1 MRLVQ
6 SWALAIFVVL
16 MQLSMGLIFSQN
28 ANSTNPVSSV
38 FTGEFAHAQTPPP
51 LGEEPPETTSP
62 NTNAKPLVEEP
73 GSNTP
78 QNKEDAKEQAKDNYE
93 TCTEQ
98 NGKLAFM
105 MCPILDNVANMMSDA
120 VTDIMHQFLEVEPL
134 KFEGPIY
141 ETWNAVKAIANIA
154 FVIIFLVMIFSY
166 LIPVNTDSY
175 NFKNILPKL
184 VAAAIFVQASYLV
197 SALIVDMGNI
207 LGQGVGTLVNAVAG
221 GGSTPDSF
229 NSGIIIEN
237 VATVFGI
244 ATLSVLLFLAAPLAI
259 PIALM
264 VVVSVAAFIFT
275 LAMRYFLIGM
285 FIVISPLAFAAWV
298 LPNTEKYFSQWLKS
312 FVKISL
318 MYPIIIGLL
327 AIAANVGSLIPL
339 TADSA
344 GAGGSVSQNIATSL
358 IKILI
363 FVAAFAA
370 VTQSFRWAGGFMNAA
385 GTAINDIGKKGR
397 GKIKDS
403 QMYEDAKNKTKS
415 RQLKRVNKV
424 GDKLSG
430 LTGSNNKAVSAAGKG
445 MYHAGTLVLAGHS
458 GSSLAKQR
466 DSSKL
471 VKTYADQL
479 DDMKEADM
487 MNQRRAL
494 MKYYGDPAQ
503 SAKAKSELIQNGG
516 ESLLGFT
523 TSFEGRQAMVRRLAK
538 DNLVG
543 PELGNAIHGFGHPE
557 DYQMMIKENGK
568 NMSDSP
574 GQFARYDR
582 SDPSSTNPLTGNPVV
597 MGDVNPGIAKSMLSG
612 LTPFKVAG
620 KDFKVDTIAV
630 AADNTAK
637 STPTAVRA
645 SKQWARVLGEY
656 LPYSVEDNFDPTD
669 KRNFMGADK
678 RATLLKVMA
687 RNQAEFTSTPEGQKK
702 YGEILHMVQS
712 NKPDHQDAIH
722 LLEQEDDWAH
732 IKATLGL

>member
-16 MQLSMGLIFSQN
+16 MQLSMGHIFSQN
-28 ANSTNPVSSV
+28 ANSTNPIASV
-38 FTGEFAHAQTPPP
+38 FTGEVANAQTAP
-51 LGEEPPETTSP
+51 LGSEPPTTTSP
-62 NTNAKPLVEEP
+62 DPSQFPPLAEEP
-73 GSNTP
+73 GSNKP
-78 QNKEDAKEQAKDNYE
+78 QNKEDAKQQAKDNYE
-93 TCTEQ
+93 SCTEQ

-141 ETWNAVKAIANIA
+141 ETWSAVKAIANIA

-175 NFKNILPKL
+175 NFKNLLPKL

-207 LGQGVGTLVNAVAG
+207 LGQGVGTIVNSVAG
-221 GGSTPDSF
+221 GGSTPDPF
-229 NSGIIIEN
+229 NSGIVIEN

-285 FIVISPLAFAAWV
+285 FIVVSPLAFAAWV

-339 TADSA
+339 TAESA
-344 GAGGSVSQNIATSL
+344 GAGGSASQNIATSL

-363 FVAAFAA
+363 FVAAFGA
-370 VTQSFRWAGGFMNAA
+370 VTQSFRWAGGFMSSA
-385 GTAINDIGKKGR
+385 GAAINDIGKKGR
-397 GKIKDS
+397 GKIKGS

-415 RQLKRVNKV
+415 RQLKRVGKV
-424 GDKLSG
+424 GDKLSS
-430 LTGSNNKAVSAAGKG
+430 LTGSDNKAVSTAGKG
-445 MYHAGTLVLAGHS
+445 MYHAGTLLLAGHS
-458 GSSLAKQR
+458 GGSLAKQR
-466 DSSKL
+466 DASKL

-479 DDMKEADM
+479 GDMKEADM

-494 MKYYGDPAQ
+494 MSYYGDSGQKKEAMKGLR
-503 SAKAKSELIQNGG
+503 ANGA
-516 ESLLGFT
+516 ESLLGYT
-523 TSFEGRQAMVRRLAK
+523 RTFEGRQAMVRRLAEN
-538 DNLVG
+538 NLVG
-543 PELGNAIHGFGHPE
+543 TDVSNAIQGFGHPE
-557 DYQMMIKENGK
+557 DFKMVLKENGK
-568 NMSDSP
+568 NLPKSP
-574 GQFARYDR
+574 GQFARFD
-582 SDPSSTNPLTGNPVV
+582 SDNTSKVNPLTGDPTI
-597 MGDVNPGIAKSMLSG
+597 MGDVNGGMAKSFLSG
-612 LTPFKVAG
+612 LSPFKVAG
-620 KDFKVDTIAV
+620 DDFKIDNFAI
-630 AADNTAK
+630 AADNTSE
-637 STPTAVRA
+637 STSTAVRI
-645 SKQWARVLGEY
+645 SKQWTQVLGEY
-656 LPYSVEDNFDPTD
+656 LPYSMEDNFNPAE
-669 KRNFMGADK
+669 RRSFMGADK
-678 RATLLKVMA
+678 RAALLKAMA
-687 RNQAEFTSTPEGQKK
+687 RNQAEFIATPEGLRK
-702 YGEILHMVQS
+702 YKEIMKMVHGNIS
-712 NKPDHQDAIH
+712 SHQDAIH
-722 LLEQEDDWAH
+722 LLEQEDDWGY
-732 IKATLGL
+732 IKSTLGL